1 VINHV
6 CVCAGAIVLLTRA
19 LYKTN
24 KIGVNAGRVVM
35 KAVVIGWGQPYS
47 HADTVDPHQL
57 LGYRE
62 VLHV

>member
-1 VINHV
+1 MINHV
-6 CVCAGAIVLLTRA
+6 CVCAVD
-19 LYKTN
+19 
-24 KIGVNAGRVVM
+24 AGRVAM

-57 LGYRE
+57 FGYRE